1 MAVSVSFLFLI
12 CSYPWYAVPHLP
24 TAPMSATD
32 SAPTS
37 ENSLDAR
44 LAAPDEETVAALE
57 AIDGDVIVLGAGGK
71 MGPSLA
77 RMARRAIADRS
88 RRVIAV
94 SRFSDSTVAAQ
105 LETSGV
111 EIIRADLSD
120 PRAVA
125 SLPYA
130 PNVMWMAGQK
140 FGTTGDPVGTWTH
153 NVVASV
159 HAAERYAGSRVV
171 CFSTG
176 NVYGRSLV
184 ARGGSQEG
192 DPLVPD
198 GEYAASTI
206 GRERVFESVTRR
218 TGSPLLLYR
227 LFYACDLRYGVVT
240 ELARRILA
248 GEPVDLATGCVN
260 VIWQG
265 DANRLALRGLSM
277 ANTPALALN
286 VTGPMVR
293 VRELAECIGRHAEVS
308 PVFHGTEQQDALV
321 ANVDRLHEVLP
332 HTPLPLDTL
341 CAWAVGWLRQGGRL
355 LAKPTKFEVRDGK
368 F

>member
-1 MAVSVSFLFLI
+1 
-12 CSYPWYAVPHLP
+12 
-24 TAPMSATD
+24 MSAID
-32 SAPTS
+32 SPPTS
-37 ENSLDAR
+37 DDSLETR
-44 LAAPDEETVAALE
+44 LAAPDEETVAALDQL
-57 AIDGDVIVLGAGGK
+57 DGDLIILGAGGK

-77 RMARRAIADRS
+77 RMARRAMTDRT

-94 SRFSDSTVAAQ
+94 SRFSDATAAAQ
-105 LETSGV
+105 LEAHGV
-111 EIIRADLSD
+111 EVVRADLAD

-125 SLPYA
+125 TLPVA
-130 PNVMWMAGQK
+130 ANVVWMAGQK

-159 HAAERYAGSRVV
+159 HAAERYARSRIV

-192 DPLVPD
+192 DALVPD

-206 GRERVFESVTRR
+206 GRERVFESVARR

-240 ELARRILA
+240 ELARQVLEGRPI
-248 GEPVDLATGCVN
+248 DLATGCVN

-265 DANRLALRGLSM
+265 DANRLALRGLLV

-293 VRELAECIGRHAEVS
+293 VRELAECIGRHAGVA
-308 PVFHGTEQQDALV
+308 PQFTGAEQQDALV
-321 ANVDRLHEVLP
+321 ANVDRLHEYLP
-332 HTPLPLDTL
+332 HATLSLDTL
-341 CAWAVGWLRQGGRL
+341 CAWAVAWIRQGGRL
-355 LAKPTKFEVRDGK
+355 LAKPTKFEVRDGR

>member
-1 MAVSVSFLFLI
+1 
-12 CSYPWYAVPHLP
+12 
-24 TAPMSATD
+24 MSAID

-37 ENSLDAR
+37 EDSLEAR

-57 AIDGDVIVLGAGGK
+57 QLDGDIVILGAGGK
-71 MGPSLA
+71 MGPTVA
-77 RMARRAIADRS
+77 RMARRALHDRT

-94 SRFSDSTVAAQ
+94 SRFSDAAAAAQ
-105 LETSGV
+105 LETDGV
-111 EIIRADLSD
+111 EVIRADLAD

-125 SLPYA
+125 LLPFA
-130 PNVMWMAGQK
+130 PNVVWMAGQK

-159 HAAERYAGSRVV
+159 HAAERYAGARIV

-176 NVYGRSLV
+176 NVYGRSTV
-184 ARGGSQEG
+184 SRGGSQEG
-192 DPLVPD
+192 DALIPD

-206 GRERVFESVTRR
+206 GRERVFESVARR

-240 ELARRILA
+240 EIARRVLE
-248 GEPVDLATGCVN
+248 GEPVDMTTGWVN

-265 DANRLALRGLSM
+265 DANRLALRGLLVT
-277 ANTPALALN
+277 NNPALALN

-293 VRELAECIGRHAEVS
+293 VRELAECIGRHAGVAPSFTGEA
-308 PVFHGTEQQDALV
+308 QADALIG
-321 ANVDRLHEVLP
+321 NVDRLAEYLP
-332 HTPLPLDTL
+332 YTALPLDTL
-341 CAWAVGWLRQGGRL
+341 CAWAVAWIRGGGRL
-355 LAKPTKFEVRDGK
+355 LSKPTRFEVRDGK

>member
-1 MAVSVSFLFLI
+1 
-12 CSYPWYAVPHLP
+12 
-24 TAPMSATD
+24 MSAID

-37 ENSLDAR
+37 EDSLEAR

-57 AIDGDVIVLGAGGK
+57 QLDGDIVILGAGGK
-71 MGPSLA
+71 MGPTVA
-77 RMARRAIADRS
+77 RMARRALHDRT

-94 SRFSDSTVAAQ
+94 SRFSDAAAAAQ
-105 LETSGV
+105 LETDGV
-111 EIIRADLSD
+111 EVIRADLAD

-125 SLPYA
+125 LLPFA
-130 PNVMWMAGQK
+130 PNVVWMAGQK

-159 HAAERYAGSRVV
+159 HAAERYAGARIV

-176 NVYGRSLV
+176 NVYGRSTV
-184 ARGGSQEG
+184 SRGGSQEG
-192 DPLVPD
+192 DALIPD

-206 GRERVFESVTRR
+206 GRERVFESVARR

-227 LFYACDLRYGVVT
+227 LFCACDLRYGVVT
-240 ELARRILA
+240 EIARRVLE
-248 GEPVDLATGCVN
+248 GEPVDMTTGWVN

-265 DANRLALRGLSM
+265 DANRLALRGLLVT
-277 ANTPALALN
+277 NNPALALN

-293 VRELAECIGRHAEVS
+293 VRELAECIGRHAGVAPSFTGEA
-308 PVFHGTEQQDALV
+308 QADALIG
-321 ANVDRLHEVLP
+321 NVDRLAEYLP
-332 HTPLPLDTL
+332 YTALPLDTL
-341 CAWAVGWLRQGGRL
+341 CAWAVAWIRGGGRL
-355 LAKPTKFEVRDGK
+355 LSKPTRFEVRDGK

>member
-1 MAVSVSFLFLI
+1 
-12 CSYPWYAVPHLP
+12 
-24 TAPMSATD
+24 MSAID
-32 SAPTS
+32 SPPAS
-37 ENSLDAR
+37 EDALEAR
-44 LAAPDEETVAALE
+44 LAAPDEETIAAL
-57 AIDGDVIVLGAGGK
+57 AQLDGDVLVLGAGGK

-77 RMARRAIADRS
+77 RMARRAIGDRS

-94 SRFSDSTVAAQ
+94 SRFSDAAAVAQ
-105 LETSGV
+105 LEADGV
-111 EIIRADLSD
+111 EVLRADLAD

-125 SLPYA
+125 SLPDA
-130 PNVMWMAGQK
+130 PNVVWMAGQK

-159 HAAERYAGSRVV
+159 HAAERYAGSRLV

-176 NVYGRSLV
+176 NVYGRSAV
-184 ARGGSQEG
+184 AHGGSLEG
-192 DPLVPD
+192 DALVPD

-206 GRERVFESVTRR
+206 GRERVFESVARR

-240 ELARRILA
+240 EIARRVLA
-248 GEPVDLATGCVN
+248 GEPVDVTTGWVN

-265 DANRLALRGLSM
+265 DANRLALRGLLV
-277 ANTPALALN
+277 ANNPALALN

-293 VRELAECIGRHAEVS
+293 VREVAERIGAHAGVS
-308 PVFHGTEQQDALV
+308 PQFIGDEQSDALIG
-321 ANVDRLHEVLP
+321 NVDRLAEYLP
-332 HTPLPLDTL
+332 YTALPLDTL
-341 CAWAVGWLRQGGRL
+341 CAWAVSWIRQGGRL
-355 LAKPTKFEVRDGK
+355 LSKPTKFEVRDGR

>member
-1 MAVSVSFLFLI
+1 
-12 CSYPWYAVPHLP
+12 
-24 TAPMSATD
+24 MSAID

-37 ENSLDAR
+37 EDSLEAR

-57 AIDGDVIVLGAGGK
+57 QLDGDIVILGAGGK
-71 MGPSLA
+71 MGPTVA
-77 RMARRAIADRS
+77 RMARRALHDRT

-94 SRFSDSTVAAQ
+94 SRFSDAAAAAQ
-105 LETSGV
+105 LETDGV
-111 EIIRADLSD
+111 AVIRADLAD

-125 SLPYA
+125 LLPFA
-130 PNVMWMAGQK
+130 PNVVWMAGQK

-159 HAAERYAGSRVV
+159 HAAERYAGARIV

-176 NVYGRSLV
+176 NVYGHSAV
-184 ARGGSQEG
+184 SRGGSQEG
-192 DPLVPD
+192 DALIPD

-206 GRERVFESVTRR
+206 GRERVFESVARR

-240 ELARRILA
+240 EIARRVLE
-248 GEPVDLATGCVN
+248 GEPVDVTTGWVN

-265 DANRLALRGLSM
+265 DANRLALRGLLV
-277 ANTPALALN
+277 ANNPALALN

-293 VRELAECIGRHAEVS
+293 VRELAECIGRHAGVAPSFTGEA
-308 PVFHGTEQQDALV
+308 QADALIG
-321 ANVDRLHEVLP
+321 NVDRLAEYLP
-332 HTPLPLDTL
+332 YTALPLDTL
-341 CAWAVGWLRQGGRL
+341 CAWAVAWIRGGGRL
-355 LAKPTKFEVRDGK
+355 LSKPTRFEVRDGK

>member
-1 MAVSVSFLFLI
+1 
-12 CSYPWYAVPHLP
+12 
-24 TAPMSATD
+24 MSTID
-32 SAPTS
+32 SPPTS
-37 ENSLDAR
+37 DDSLETR
-44 LAAPDEETVAALE
+44 LAAPDEETVAALDQL
-57 AIDGDVIVLGAGGK
+57 DGDLIILGAGGK

-77 RMARRAIADRS
+77 RMARRAMTDRT

-94 SRFSDSTVAAQ
+94 SRFSDATAAAH
-105 LETSGV
+105 LEAHGV
-111 EIIRADLSD
+111 EVVRADLAD

-125 SLPYA
+125 TLPEA
-130 PNVMWMAGQK
+130 ANVVWMAGQK

-159 HAAERYAGSRVV
+159 HAAERYAGSRIV

-192 DPLVPD
+192 DALVPD

-206 GRERVFESVTRR
+206 GRERVFESVARR

-240 ELARRILA
+240 ELARQVLEGRPI
-248 GEPVDLATGCVN
+248 DLTTGCVN

-265 DANRLALRGLSM
+265 DANRLALRGLLV

-293 VRELAECIGRHAEVS
+293 VRELAECIGRHAGVA
-308 PVFHGTEQQDALV
+308 PQFTGAEQQDALV
-321 ANVDRLHEVLP
+321 ANVDRLHEYLP
-332 HTPLPLDTL
+332 HTALSLDTL
-341 CAWAVGWLRQGGRL
+341 CAWAVAWIRQGGRL
-355 LAKPTKFEVRDGK
+355 LAKPTKFEVRDGR